1 MSSNEIDRAECPTCH
16 MSVEGPV
23 PATLVCGCGTTLSI
37 HGGELPPLDQ
47 RQRSSAAAAA
57 LAAPHG
63 PLGVRDY
70 A

>member
-1 MSSNEIDRAECPTCH
+1 MSTNELERAECPTCN

-23 PATLVCGCGTTLSI
+23 PATFVCGCGTTLSI
-37 HGGELPPLDQ
+37 HGGELPAAAVE
-47 RQRSSAAAAA
+47 RARSSAAAA